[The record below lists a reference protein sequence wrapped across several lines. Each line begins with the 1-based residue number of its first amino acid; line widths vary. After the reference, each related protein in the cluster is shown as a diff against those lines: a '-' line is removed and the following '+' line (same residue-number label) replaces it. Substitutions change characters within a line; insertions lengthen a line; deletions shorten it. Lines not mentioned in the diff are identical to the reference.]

1 MSDKNIDSAAPN
13 DNNNNEVIADAV
25 TGRTKSKQHPIV
37 AYESDKLTIQELKT
51 EYGLKCDQEAI
62 NMVLTA
68 ATDHRYDKDG
78 NDRFQVIADRIIDGR
93 EGKKTKNNLDSQL
106 EKVRELAAKM
116 GLTAEQIAAMVK
128 A

>member
-1 MSDKNIDSAAPN
+1 MSDMNIDNAAPL
-13 DNNNNEVIADAV
+13 DNSKVTADAI
-25 TGRTKSKQHPIV
+25 TGKQIKKQHPIV
-37 AYESDKLTIQELKT
+37 AYESDKLTIQELKL

-78 NDRFQVIADRIIDGR
+78 NDKFQVIADRIIDSR